1 AVAVLAYRQRCTPG
15 EVRLQVR
22 EGTLEL
28 PPPLDA
34 YLRAALGR
42 GTLRRGA
49 ALPRL
54 WPWRGHRPQP
64 EVIGEVE
71 AMLDYL
77 EAALEADAP
86 GSSPQEEP

>member
-1 AVAVLAYRQRCTPG
+1 
-15 EVRLQVR
+15 
-22 EGTLEL
+22 
-28 PPPLDA
+28 
-34 YLRAALGR
+34 R